1 MKKILTLCVVAL
13 MAISTVSARSYK
25 VALGLATGLEYGPTV
40 KVNFTDH
47 FTLMND
53 LTWKFV
59 PNTVAGVNGQTFNF
73 GYMGLIDNVNVAY
86 QTKLASGRGLDL
98 LFYGGGGMSIG
109 YADLGE
115 NPGGKF
121 GINALAGIEVTA
133 NVPIA
138 FTFDFRPG
146 YALLFA
152 NGGQMH
158 ALDWSLVLA
167 VRYAF

>member
-109 YADLGE
+109 YADLE
-115 NPGGKF
+115 TAGGKF
-121 GINALAGIEVTA
+121 GVNALAGIEVTA

-152 NGGQMH
+152 NGGQIH

>member
-1 MKKILTLCVVAL
+1 MKKILTLCIVAL

-109 YADLGE
+109 YADFGE

-152 NGGQMH
+152 NGGQIH